1 MTDMNDTSR
10 PSPELFFR
18 TLWAYQQTAVLRA
31 AIDLDVFS
39 AIAAGAATAEEIGAA
54 VEASPRGTRML
65 CDYLAMLGFLVKA
78 DGRYSL
84 TQDSAVFLVRHSP
97 AYLGGTL
104 EFLMSDEIVR
114 NQERLAAAVRRGG
127 VASDE
132 GNTVSEENPVWEKFA
147 RAMVPMMGP
156 AGQAIAEVLKVADAG
171 PQRVLDIAAGHG
183 MFGIAIAARNPA
195 AEVVA
200 VDWPR
205 VVSVAAENAAAHGIA
220 ARHRTVP
227 GDAFTVDWGGGFDLA
242 LVTNFLHHFDVPTC
256 ISLLRKIHDSLVAR
270 GRVAVLEF
278 VPNEDRLSPPIP
290 AGFAITMLAGTPG
303 GDAYT
308 FSELSRMLRDA
319 GFGDVVRYDLEGPQ
333 TLVVATRAGG

>member
-1 MTDMNDTSR
+1 
-10 PSPELFFR
+10 
-18 TLWAYQQTAVLRA
+18 
-31 AIDLDVFS
+31 
-39 AIAAGAATAEEIGAA
+39 
-54 VEASPRGTRML
+54 
-65 CDYLAMLGFLVKA
+65 
-78 DGRYSL
+78 
-84 TQDSAVFLVRHSP
+84 
-97 AYLGGTL
+97 
-104 EFLMSDEIVR
+104 
-114 NQERLAAAVRRGG
+114 
-127 VASDE
+127 
-132 GNTVSEENPVWEKFA
+132 
-147 RAMVPMMGP
+147 MMGP

>member
-1 MTDMNDTSR
+1 MTDTSR

-39 AIAAGAATAEEIGAA
+39 AIAGGAATAEEIGVAI
-54 VEASPRGTRML
+54 EASARGTRML
-65 CDYLAMLGFLVKA
+65 CDYLAMLGFLVKT
-78 DGRYSL
+78 GERYSL
-84 TQDSAVFLVRHSP
+84 TADSAMFLVRQSP

-114 NQERLAAAVRRGG
+114 NQEHLAAAVRKGG
-127 VASDE
+127 VARDE
-132 GNTVSEENPVWEKFA
+132 GNTVSEENPVWERFA
-147 RAMVPMMGP
+147 RAMAPMMAP
-156 AGQAIAEVLKVADAG
+156 AAAAIAGILRVADAG

-183 MFGIAIAARNPA
+183 MFGIAIAQANPRA
-195 AEVVA
+195 DVVA
-200 VDWPR
+200 VDWPK
-205 VVSVAAENAAAHGIA
+205 VLSVAAENAARLGVQ
-220 ARHRTVP
+220 ARHHLAP
-227 GDAFTVDWGGGFDLA
+227 GDAFAVDWGGGFHLA

-256 ISLLRKIHDSLVAR
+256 TAFLRKVRASLEDG

-278 VPNEDRLSPPIP
+278 VPNEDRLGPPIP

-308 FSELSRMLRDA
+308 FSELSGMFRDA
-319 GFGDVVRYDLEGPQ
+319 GFGDIVRYDLEGPQ
-333 TLVVATRAGG
+333 TLVVATRTGA

>member
-10 PSPELFFR
+10 LSPELFFR

>member
-1 MTDMNDTSR
+1 MTDTSR

-39 AIAAGAATAEEIGAA
+39 AIARGAATADEIGGAI
-54 VEASPRGTRML
+54 EASSRGTRML

-78 DGRYSL
+78 DDRYSL
-84 TQDSAVFLVRHSP
+84 TSDSAMFLVRQSP

-104 EFLMSDEIVR
+104 EFLMSDEILR
-114 NQERLAAAVRRGG
+114 NQERLADAVRRGG
-127 VASDE
+127 VATDE
-132 GNTVSEENPVWEKFA
+132 GNTVSEENPVWETFA
-147 RAMVPMMGP
+147 RAMVPMMAP
-156 AGQAIAEVLKVADAG
+156 AGQAIAEVLGVADAG

-183 MFGIAIAARNPA
+183 MFGIAVARRNPA

-205 VVSVAAENAAAHGIA
+205 VVSVAAENAAALGVG
-220 ARHRTVP
+220 ARHRTVA
-227 GDAFTVDWGGGFDLA
+227 GDAFTADWGRGFDLA
-242 LVTNFLHHFDVPTC
+242 LVTNFLHHFDIPTC
-256 ISLLRKIHDSLVAR
+256 TDLLRKIRESLNDG

-278 VPNEDRLSPPIP
+278 VPNEDRLGPPIP

-308 FSELSRMLRDA
+308 FSELSGMLRDA
-319 GFGDVVRYDLEGPQ
+319 GFGDLVRYDLEGPQ
-333 TLVVATRAGG
+333 TLVVATRAGAW

>member
-1 MTDMNDTSR
+1 MSGTSR

-39 AIAAGAATAEEIGAA
+39 AIAGGAATAGEIGAA
-54 VEASPRGTRML
+54 IDASSRGTRML

-78 DGRYSL
+78 DGRYAL
-84 TQDSAVFLVRHSP
+84 TPDSAVFLVRQSP

-114 NQERLAAAVRRGG
+114 NQERLADAVRRGG
-127 VASDE
+127 VATE
-132 GNTVSEENPVWEKFA
+132 GGNTVSEENPVWEKFA
-147 RAMVPMMGP
+147 RAMVPMMAP
-156 AGQAIAEVLKVADAG
+156 AGQAIAEVLGVADAG

-183 MFGIAIAARNPA
+183 MFGIAVARRNPA
-195 AEVVA
+195 AEIVA

-205 VVSVAAENAAAHGIA
+205 VVSVAAENAAANGVG
-220 ARHRTVP
+220 ARHRTVA
-227 GDAFTVDWGGGFDLA
+227 GDAFTADWGRGFDLA
-242 LVTNFLHHFDVPTC
+242 LVTNFLHHFDIPTC
-256 ISLLRKIHDSLVAR
+256 TDLLRKIRESLNR
-270 GRVAVLEF
+270 GGRVAVLEF
-278 VPNEDRLSPPIP
+278 VPNEDRLGPPIP

-308 FSELSRMLRDA
+308 FPELSGMLRDA
-319 GFGDVVRYDLEGPQ
+319 GFGDIVRYDLEGPQ
-333 TLVVATRAGG
+333 TLVVATRSGA

>member
-1 MTDMNDTSR
+1 MTDTSR

-39 AIAAGAATAEEIGAA
+39 AIARGAATADEIGRAI
-54 VEASPRGTRML
+54 EASSRGTRML

-78 DGRYSL
+78 DDRYSL
-84 TQDSAVFLVRHSP
+84 TSDSAMFLVRQSP

-104 EFLMSDEIVR
+104 EFLMSDEILR
-114 NQERLAAAVRRGG
+114 NQERLADAVRRGG
-127 VASDE
+127 VATDE
-132 GNTVSEENPVWEKFA
+132 GNTVSEENPVWETFA
-147 RAMVPMMGP
+147 RAMVPMMAP
-156 AGQAIAEVLKVADAG
+156 AGQAIAEVLGVADDG

-183 MFGIAIAARNPA
+183 MFGIAVARRNPA

-205 VVSVAAENAAAHGIA
+205 VVSVAAENAAALGVG
-220 ARHRTVP
+220 ARHRTVA
-227 GDAFTVDWGGGFDLA
+227 GDAFTADWGRGFDLA
-242 LVTNFLHHFDVPTC
+242 LVTNFLHHFDIPTC
-256 ISLLRKIHDSLVAR
+256 TDLLRKIRESLNDG

-278 VPNEDRLSPPIP
+278 VPNEDRLGPPIP

-308 FSELSRMLRDA
+308 FSELSGMLRDA
-319 GFGDVVRYDLEGPQ
+319 GFGDLVRYDLEGPQ
-333 TLVVATRAGG
+333 TLVVATRAGAW

>member
-333 TLVVATRAGG
+333 TLVVATRAGA

>member
-1 MTDMNDTSR
+1 MTDTSR

-39 AIAAGAATAEEIGAA
+39 AIARGAATADEIGRAI
-54 VEASPRGTRML
+54 EASSRGTRML

-78 DGRYSL
+78 DDRYSL
-84 TQDSAVFLVRHSP
+84 TSDSAMFLVRQSP

-104 EFLMSDEIVR
+104 EFLMSDEILR
-114 NQERLAAAVRRGG
+114 NQERLADAVRRGG
-127 VASDE
+127 VATDE
-132 GNTVSEENPVWEKFA
+132 GNTVSEENPVWETFA
-147 RAMVPMMGP
+147 RAMVPMMAP
-156 AGQAIAEVLKVADAG
+156 AGQAIAEVLGVADAG

-183 MFGIAIAARNPA
+183 MFGIAVARRNPA

-205 VVSVAAENAAAHGIA
+205 VVSVAAENAAALGVG
-220 ARHRTVP
+220 ARHRTVA
-227 GDAFTVDWGGGFDLA
+227 GDAFTADWGRGFDLA
-242 LVTNFLHHFDVPTC
+242 LVTNFLHHFDIPTC
-256 ISLLRKIHDSLVAR
+256 TDLLRKIRESLNDG

-278 VPNEDRLSPPIP
+278 VPNEDRLGPPIP

-308 FSELSRMLRDA
+308 FSELSGMLRDA
-319 GFGDVVRYDLEGPQ
+319 GFGDLVRYDLEGPQ
-333 TLVVATRAGG
+333 TLVVATRSGAW

>member
-1 MTDMNDTSR
+1 MNDTSR

-39 AIAAGAATAEEIGAA
+39 AMAGGAASAEEIGGAIQ
-54 VEASPRGTRML
+54 ASSRGTRML

-78 DGRYSL
+78 DGKYSL
-84 TQDSAVFLVRHSP
+84 TPDSAVFLVRQSP

-114 NQERLAAAVRRGG
+114 TQDRLADAVRRGG
-127 VASDE
+127 VATAE

-147 RAMVPMMGP
+147 RAMVPMMAP
-156 AGQAIAEVLKVADAG
+156 AGQAIADLLRVADAG

-183 MFGIAIAARNPA
+183 MFGIAIAQRNPA
-195 AEVVA
+195 AEIVA

-205 VVSVAAENAAAHGIA
+205 VVSVAAEHAAALGVG
-220 ARHRTVP
+220 ARHRTIA
-227 GDAFTVDWGGGFDLA
+227 GDAFTAEWGGGFDLA

-256 ISLLRKIHDSLVAR
+256 ITLLRKIRGSLSEG

-308 FSELSRMLRDA
+308 FPELSGMLREA
-319 GFGDVVRYDLEGPQ
+319 GFSDVLRYDLEGPQ
-333 TLVVATRAGG
+333 TLVVATRSGVA

>member
-1 MTDMNDTSR
+1 MTDTSR

-31 AIDLDVFS
+31 AIELDVFS
-39 AIAAGAATAEEIGAA
+39 AIAGGAATAEEIGAV
-54 VEASPRGTRML
+54 VEASARGTRML

-78 DGRYSL
+78 EGRYTL
-84 TQDSAVFLVRHSP
+84 TPDSAVFLVRESP

-104 EFLMSDEIVR
+104 EFLMSDAIVG
-114 NQERLAAAVRRGG
+114 NQERLAAAVRKGG

-147 RAMVPMMGP
+147 RAMVPMMAP
-156 AGQAIAEVLKVADAG
+156 AGQAIAEVLKVAEAG
-171 PQRVLDIAAGHG
+171 PLRVLDIAAGHG
-183 MFGIAIAARNPA
+183 MFGIAVAQRNPA

-205 VVSVAAENAAAHGIA
+205 VVRVAAENAAALGVG
-220 ARHRTVP
+220 ARHRTIA
-227 GDAFTVDWGGGFDLA
+227 GDAFTADWGGGFDLA

-256 ISLLRKIHDSLVAR
+256 TSLLRRIRESLSDG

-278 VPNEDRLSPPIP
+278 VPNEDRLGPPLA

-308 FSELSRMLRDA
+308 FSELSAMLRA
-319 GFGDVVRYDLEGPQ
+319 AALTDVLRYDLEGPQ
-333 TLVVATRAGG
+333 TLVVARR

>member
-65 CDYLAMLGFLVKA
+65 CDYLAMLGFLVKS

-147 RAMVPMMGP
+147 RAMVPMMAP
-156 AGQAIAEVLKVADAG
+156 AAQAIAEVLKVADAG

-205 VVSVAAENAAAHGIA
+205 VVSVAAENAAAHGVA

-256 ISLLRKIHDSLVAR
+256 IALLRRIHDSLGAR

-333 TLVVATRAGG
+333 TLVVATRAGA

>member
-1 MTDMNDTSR
+1 MTDTSR

-39 AIAAGAATAEEIGAA
+39 AIAGGAASIEEIGAA
-54 VEASPRGTRML
+54 IRASSRGTRML
-65 CDYLAMLGFLVKA
+65 CDYLAMLGFLMKT
-78 DGRYSL
+78 DGRYAL
-84 TQDSAVFLVRHSP
+84 TQDSAMFLVRQSP

-104 EFLMSDEIVR
+104 EFLMSDEIMR
-114 NQERLAAAVRRGG
+114 NQERLADAVRRGG
-127 VASDE
+127 VATES
-132 GNTVSEENPVWEKFA
+132 GNTVSAENPVWETFA
-147 RAMVPMMGP
+147 RAMAPMMAP
-156 AGQAIAEVLKVADAG
+156 AGQAIAEVLGVADAG

-183 MFGIAIAARNPA
+183 MFGIAVAQRNPA

-200 VDWPR
+200 VDWPK
-205 VVSVAAENAAAHGIA
+205 VVSVAAENAEALGVG
-220 ARHRTVP
+220 ARHRTVA
-227 GDAFTVDWGGGFDLA
+227 GDAFTTDWGGGFDLA
-242 LVTNFLHHFDVPTC
+242 LVTNFLHHFDIPTC
-256 ISLLRKIHDSLVAR
+256 IDLLRKIRGSLSDR

-278 VPNEDRLSPPIP
+278 VPNEDRLGPPIP

-308 FSELSRMLRDA
+308 FPELSAMLRDA

-333 TLVVATRAGG
+333 TLVVATRTGA